1 MNISFE
7 QLSEKHRFSIM
18 DIFNYYIENSF
29 SAYSDNVF
37 DYDFYNKFIENTKG
51 FPAYAIKV
59 EEETVGFCYLSP
71 YNPLSSFRETPQAL
85 CRKKMLHTHL

>member
-37 DYDFYNKFIENTKG
+37 DYDFYNKFIDLLLFVMFEH
-51 FPAYAIKV
+51 II
-59 EEETVGFCYLSP
+59 
-71 YNPLSSFRETPQAL
+71 
-85 CRKKMLHTHL
+85 HD